1 MSHDLGRA
9 GDRSMTPTVIGV
21 SRGSVR
27 WVWPSVSLRR
37 LRPVPLLVWVLLL
50 AAQGCDRD
58 PSPNPAAHPANRSV
72 EGIVRLTQQEMARAG
87 IDVLRV
93 KAEPFTVHREFPAT
107 VQANANELAEVT
119 TLIRGR
125 VVEVSVD
132 VGKDVKKGE
141 RLALLDSADLG
152 LAEGAYLKASARQH
166 EAQLAYERAA
176 NLHEHRAISLAELQR
191 REAEMKTAR
200 ADAREAAH
208 RLTLLGVASQEL
220 QRLDREQTIRSD
232 VAIRAPF
239 AGRVIVRNI
248 TRGEVIETAQKC
260 FVIADLSDV
269 WVIGNVPEKDVRF
282 IRPDESVKVVVP
294 AYPHALFS
302 GTITHISDVLDP
314 ETRTMRLRVT
324 VPNPDRLL
332 KPEMFAMVQVYTATV
347 QEALRVPL
355 AAVQEIDGGKM
366 IFVKRADDRFE
377 PRRVV
382 LGDEQSEHVMV
393 LEGLREGEEVVVK
406 GAFALKSEVEIHRV
420 EPTP

>member
-1 MSHDLGRA
+1 
-9 GDRSMTPTVIGV
+9 
-21 SRGSVR
+21 
-27 WVWPSVSLRR
+27 
-37 LRPVPLLVWVLLL
+37 
-50 AAQGCDRD
+50 
-58 PSPNPAAHPANRSV
+58 
-72 EGIVRLTQQEMARAG
+72 MARAG

-260 FVIADLSDV
+260 FVIADLSTC
-269 WVIGNVPEKDVRF
+269 G
-282 IRPDESVKVVVP
+282 
-294 AYPHALFS
+294 
-302 GTITHISDVLDP
+302 
-314 ETRTMRLRVT
+314 
-324 VPNPDRLL
+324 
-332 KPEMFAMVQVYTATV
+332 
-347 QEALRVPL
+347 
-355 AAVQEIDGGKM
+355 
-366 IFVKRADDRFE
+366 
-377 PRRVV
+377 
-382 LGDEQSEHVMV
+382 
-393 LEGLREGEEVVVK
+393 
-406 GAFALKSEVEIHRV
+406 
-420 EPTP
+420 